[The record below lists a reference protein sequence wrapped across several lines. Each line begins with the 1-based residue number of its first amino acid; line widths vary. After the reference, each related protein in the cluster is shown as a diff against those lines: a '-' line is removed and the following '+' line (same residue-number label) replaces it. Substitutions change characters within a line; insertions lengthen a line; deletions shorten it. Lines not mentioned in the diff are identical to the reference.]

1 MTTVLTVS
9 GSLRAGSTNS
19 AALRTAG
26 VVAPPAMTIRSFAGM
41 GDLPHFN
48 PDDDHDPLPP
58 AVAGLREA
66 IGAADAL
73 LLCTPEY
80 AGALPGSFKN
90 LLDWTIGGGE
100 MYGKPVAW
108 LNVSSSAAPTGG
120 AGAHDSLRTV
130 LGYAGSLIVEA
141 ACARIPLSRNHVGQD
156 GLIADPAVREAI
168 SRSLTALAAVG
179 TPDAR

>member
-1 MTTVLTVS
+1 MITVLTVS

-19 AALRTAG
+19 AVLRTAS
-26 VVAPPAMTIRSFAGM
+26 VVSPPAATVRPFAGM
-41 GDLPHFN
+41 ADLPHFN
-48 PDDDHDPLPP
+48 PDDDRDPLPP
-58 AVAGLREA
+58 AVAGLRGA
-66 IGAADAL
+66 VGAADAL

-80 AGALPGSFKN
+80 AGGLPGSFKN

-130 LGYAGSLIVEA
+130 LGYAGSVIVET

-156 GLIADPAVREAI
+156 GLIADPAVQDAI
-168 SRSLTALAAVG
+168 TDSLTALTAAVVAG
-179 TPDAR
+179 A